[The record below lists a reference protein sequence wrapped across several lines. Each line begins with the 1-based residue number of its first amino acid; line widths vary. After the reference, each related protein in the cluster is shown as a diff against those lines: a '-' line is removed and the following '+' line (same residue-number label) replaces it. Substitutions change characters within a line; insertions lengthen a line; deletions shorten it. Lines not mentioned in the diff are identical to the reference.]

1 MLSRQPCVWRNYP
14 LHFIAKTVKLL
25 QRASFLLLA
34 VVLLTACE
42 ARIEIKVLVL
52 DQLSLLP
59 IDSVFVDVVAGKNGD
74 FTKSGTKGYTD
85 SSGRMESSMMIGC
98 SGGCYDYKI
107 TYSKEGYRS
116 ITEENTL
123 RDTVY

>member
-1 MLSRQPCVWRNYP
+1 M
-14 LHFIAKTVKLL
+14 KLF
-25 QRASFLLLA
+25 QRISFLLLSLVFFA
-34 VVLLTACE
+34 ACE
-42 ARIEIKVLVL
+42 SHIEIKVVVL
-52 DQLSLLP
+52 DQVSLRP

-74 FTKSGTKGYTD
+74 FTKSGTEGYTD
-85 SSGRMESSMMIGC
+85 SLGRMESSMMIGC

-123 RDTVY
+123 RDTIYLVPIQ